1 MLNRYLRWAIL
12 AVTLGGALAAYGQEA
27 TEIYIPVGQS
37 PGLSGKSSLMGTLE
51 SVDRGKRMVTVS
63 DPSGAR
69 AVALTERTSIWLDR
83 SLQKQPNRSGAMA
96 DLQPGRKIEIKLR
109 KGEPKPVA
117 EWIKVQIPG
126 AER

>member
-1 MLNRYLRWAIL
+1 MLNRYVGWVIL
-12 AVTLGGALAAYGQEA
+12 VGTLGGALAAYGQEA

-51 SVDRGKRMVTVS
+51 SVDKGKRMVTIS
-63 DPSGAR
+63 SPSGAR
-69 AVALTERTSIWLDR
+69 AVAFTERTPIWLDR
-83 SLQKQPNRSGAMA
+83 SLQKQPNRSGAIA
-96 DLQPGRKIEIKLR
+96 DLQQGRMVEIKLR

-117 EWIKVQIPG
+117 EWIKVQVPG

>member
-1 MLNRYLRWAIL
+1 MLNRYLGWAIL
-12 AVTLGGALAAYGQEA
+12 VVTLGGAHAAYGQEA

-37 PGLSGKSSLMGTLE
+37 PGLSGKTSLMGTLE
-51 SVDRGKRMVTVS
+51 SVDKGKRMVTIS
-63 DPSGAR
+63 GPSGAQ
-69 AVALTERTSIWLDR
+69 AVAFTERTSIWLDR

-96 DLQPGRKIEIKLR
+96 DLQPGRKIEVKLR